1 MPTQTN
7 PAVNYEVRG
16 AGYTAGGLAATN
28 SAKTVGLPINTQFVS
43 LEAHNAGS
51 SATVVQFAINPWIS
65 VLKTQDAG
73 ANWTDYSENSQDDD
87 AGTDVTMSSQG
98 TLANG
103 DALFIGCAVPIRGL
117 VVDVDAVNGTASLMT
132 GDYWNGSAWSD
143 IEETDGTAS
152 GGAALAQDGSVTW
165 TEPSDWSANT
175 LREIMETDSAP
186 HWNATFAGT
195 SHVFNSPL
203 YWVRLKVSAALDSS
217 TTLNSIHPL
226 NRSIRYGAVVVG
238 GQPWKQMARRGFGGF
253 GSIEFVTDTG
263 TADLVANAGT
273 GLSTVG

>member
-16 AGYTAGGLAATN
+16 AGYTAGGIAATN

-43 LEAHNAGS
+43 LEAHNSGS
-51 SATVVQFAINPWIS
+51 SATVVQFAINPWIT
-65 VLKTQDAG
+65 VIKTADSG
-73 ANWTDYSENSQDDD
+73 ATWTDYSENAQDDD
-87 AGTDVTMSSQG
+87 AATDVTMSSID

-103 DALFIGCAVPIRGL
+103 DALFVGCAVPTRGL
-117 VVDVDAVNGTASLMT
+117 AVDVDAVNGTSSLMT
-132 GDYWNGSAWSD
+132 GDYWDGSAWSD
-143 IEETDGTAS
+143 IAETDGTADS
-152 GGAALAQDGSVTW
+152 GAALGQDGSVTW
-165 TEPSDWSANT
+165 TEPTDWDADT
-175 LREIMETDSAP
+175 LRKIMETDSAP
-186 HWNATFAGT
+186 HWDATFAGT
-195 SHVFNSPL
+195 GQLFNTAL

-226 NRSIRYGAVVVG
+226 NRSVRYGSIVIG
-238 GQPWKQMARRGFGGF
+238 GHPWKQMSRRGFGGF
-253 GSIEFVTDTG
+253 GSIEFLTDTG

>member
-73 ANWTDYSENSQDDD
+73 ASWTDYSENAQDDD
-87 AGTDVTMSSQG
+87 ASTDVTMSSQD

-103 DALFIGCAVPIRGL
+103 DALFVGCAVPIRGL
-117 VVDVDAVNGTASLMT
+117 VVDVDDVNGTSSLM
-132 GDYWNGSAWSD
+132 
-143 IEETDGTAS
+143 
-152 GGAALAQDGSVTW
+152 
-165 TEPSDWSANT
+165 
-175 LREIMETDSAP
+175 
-186 HWNATFAGT
+186 
-195 SHVFNSPL
+195 
-203 YWVRLKVSAALDSS
+203 
-217 TTLNSIHPL
+217 
-226 NRSIRYGAVVVG
+226 
-238 GQPWKQMARRGFGGF
+238 
-253 GSIEFVTDTG
+253 
-263 TADLVANAGT
+263 
-273 GLSTVG
+273 

>member
-28 SAKTVGLPINTQFVS
+28 SAKTVGLPINTQFIS

-73 ANWTDYSENSQDDD
+73 ASWTDYSENAQDDD
-87 AGTDVTMSSQG
+87 ASTDVTMSSQG

-103 DALFIGCAVPIRGL
+103 DALFVGCAVPIRGL
-117 VVDVDAVNGTASLMT
+117 AIDVDDVNGTSSLMT
-132 GDYWNGSAWSD
+132 GDYWDGSAWSD
-143 IEETDGTAS
+143 INETDGTAS
-152 GGAALAQDGSVTW
+152 GGAALAQDASVTW
-165 TEPSDWSANT
+165 TEPSDWESKT
-175 LREIMETDSAP
+175 LRTIIETEKSWDG
-186 HWNATFAGT
+186 TFAGT
-195 SHVFNSPL
+195 GQVFNTPL

-238 GQPWKQMARRGFGGF
+238 GHPWKQMARRGFGGF

-273 GLSTVG
+273 GLNTVG